1 MKIRRSRFLALAVCT
16 VLLISC
22 AQRSEDES
30 RLQVNDPPRTLKVT
44 YFEFNDFDVAVQK
57 NETYLVMV
65 KHISSNYDQYG
76 VLAAST
82 LIMDQ
87 DEEVIAMTL
96 PSDKGDVELEFVA
109 PYDGDVIIYIS
120 PPSPADDNFVG
131 EFTLQIVSV
140 ED

>member
-22 AQRSEDES
+22 TQRSEDES
-30 RLQVNDPPRTLKVT
+30 HLQVNDPPRTLKVT
-44 YFEFNDFDVAVQK
+44 HFEFNDFDVAVK
-57 NETYLVMV
+57 KDETYRVV
-65 KHISSNYDQYG
+65 VEHISSNYDQYG

-87 DEEVIAMTL
+87 DEEVIALTL

-109 PYDGDVIIYIS
+109 PYDGDVIIYVS
-120 PPSPADDNFVG
+120 PPSPVDDNFVG
-131 EFTLQIVSV
+131 EFTLQILSV